1 VVVIGAIPGEQ
12 IIRSL
17 LEMDFAGVYRPSVEE

>member
-1 VVVIGAIPGEQ
+1 MVVIGAIPGEQ

-17 LEMDFAGVYRPSVEE
+17 EMDFAGVYRPSVEE